1 MADYFEE
8 MNCTPLGEGETP
20 NFLLHMA
27 RLLQDFGM
35 WEELGTNKKLPP
47 PASKQVVKD
56 LKEDTVQEEGEQCPV
71 CLKKFEVAEVVKVM
85 PCHHNFHTGCILPW
99 LQKTNSCPLCRH
111 ELPTDDEEYE
121 NYKKEQKRAKEREE
135 DIRNLHDSMFS

>member
-1 MADYFEE
+1 MNCRGACLNLSQQVEENIRYQRSSNSLILELSLNVISLLLMFTFRMADYFEE

-47 PASKQVVKD
+47 PASKQAVKD
-56 LKEDTVQEEGEQCPV
+56 LKEDTVQEEGKLHKLVSLYISTPLTVKRKNQC
-71 CLKKFEVAEVVKVM
+71 
-85 PCHHNFHTGCILPW
+85 
-99 LQKTNSCPLCRH
+99 
-111 ELPTDDEEYE
+111 
-121 NYKKEQKRAKEREE
+121 
-135 DIRNLHDSMFS
+135 